1 MLQTKVEGGFFPQLC
16 GNKESG
22 VRISKLL
29 INLSKKKNALNLS
42 IFSKKLSVNT
52 TQIDS
57 FCGLIPI
64 SKMLYWIGES
74 LNLRAWMD

>member
-1 MLQTKVEGGFFPQLC
+1 MLQTKAEGLYLSFAAT
-16 GNKESG
+16 KKAG
-22 VRISKLL
+22 VRTSKLL
-29 INLSKKKNALNLS
+29 INLSKKKKHLNLF